1 MGNQSAFEIK
11 ALITYYRELA
21 ARAAETTKGLPGLS
35 QVMSIR
41 VTLGVHNTELVEC
54 PLHASQDGEFAKIV
68 LTGIENFCLKRA
80 QDLETQLSA
89 VGR

>member
-1 MGNQSAFEIK
+1 MGNQSVVEVK

-21 ARAAETTKGLPGLS
+21 ARANETIKGLPGLS

-41 VTLGVHNTELVEC
+41 VTLGTHNTELVDC
-54 PLHASQDGEFAKIV
+54 PLHASQDGDFAKIV

-80 QDLETQLSA
+80 QDLETQIA
-89 VGR
+89 GR